1 MFELL
6 SPDHA
11 SRKPRT
17 SHAHVVAELGGEIV
31 AGVFP
36 VGSTLP
42 GDAELEQRFHVS
54 RTVLREAMKTLA
66 AKGLVE
72 ARARIG
78 TRVTDRK
85 RWNLFDSDVLSWH
98 FKYSSNED
106 LFKHLVDVR
115 LTLEPAA
122 AAMAA
127 LHASAEDIAE
137 LYKHADDMAAAESST
152 EFVRAD
158 LKLHLAV
165 LGMSKNPFMWSV
177 GSLIGAALNRIFH
190 RSSPASNPEDIAR
203 NAGNHR
209 AIVDAIAARDQDAA
223 SAAMR
228 KVIIVGAERVAGKA

>member
-1 MFELL
+1 MLELL
-6 SPDHA
+6 SPDHT

-17 SHAHVVAELGGEIV
+17 NHAHVVAELGGEIV
-31 AGVFP
+31 AGIFP

-42 GDAELEQRFHVS
+42 GDNELEERFHVS

-106 LFKHLVDVR
+106 LFRHLVDVR
-115 LTLEPAA
+115 LALEPAA
-122 AAMAA
+122 ASMAA
-127 LHASAEDIAE
+127 LNAGAEDLAE
-137 LYKHADDMAAAESST
+137 LYRLADEMAAARDST
-152 EFVRAD
+152 EFVKAD
-158 LKLHLAV
+158 LQLHIAI

-190 RSSPASNPEDIAR
+190 RSSPASNPADIAR

-209 AIVDAIAARDQDAA
+209 AIVDAIAAGDQNAA
-223 SAAMR
+223 AAAMR
-228 KVIIVGAERVAGKA
+228 NVIVVGAERVVGKS